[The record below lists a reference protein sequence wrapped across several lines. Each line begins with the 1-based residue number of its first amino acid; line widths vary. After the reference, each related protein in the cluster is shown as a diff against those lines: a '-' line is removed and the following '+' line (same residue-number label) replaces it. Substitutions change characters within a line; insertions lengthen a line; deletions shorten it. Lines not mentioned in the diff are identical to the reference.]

1 MNRTLQVG
9 TDQDRL
15 TINPGSPDS
24 PQRVSPGVNH
34 WKWYPR
40 ARRLLFLPPILLLSL
55 IIGLSLGLGAGA
67 PALVMFL
74 GVIIG
79 VPVVWRKP
87 ILGAYFLIAAMA
99 LVEPFNMLFPD
110 SLTDRIPLHKPL
122 DQLGLPLPVTAIEAT
137 MAGMLGLIVLKNIT
151 NRKPLLRVGPVFIAM
166 GIFLMF
172 VFYGAARGYGTSGD
186 AVTIVWE
193 TRTLFYPILMYL
205 IIHNLITTR
214 AEARQMMWLFLGA
227 VAFKGLIGVF
237 RLIFTLRLDL
247 GSITEVSRANSL
259 MAHEESLFFV
269 AFLVF
274 GLLLFIFNADRQQ
287 LKFIAYA
294 SFPVAL
300 ALLANQRRAG
310 ILAMVLSI
318 TVIFI
323 VVYVQMPNKRR
334 VLIYAAIALFLFSIP
349 YLTLFRNGGGGFI
362 GEPASAVL
370 STIRPD
376 PRDSGSNEYRVIE
389 GENVGLNIALN
400 PYTGK
405 GFGVPM
411 QILVPLPDLTSIFPL
426 WAYIPHNTVLWIW
439 MRLGILG
446 FAAFWFMV
454 GRMLLSSTMVAGNE
468 KDPYL
473 KAIALLT
480 VTLVMAWVMQGL
492 VDMGIVDN
500 RLNMLVGAMV
510 GLTVAIPALKRS
522 EDETEEAVPD
532 PDPTTEPIMNDGKP
546 IATPRHAALQMSS
559 SGDAVEHRRSDVV
572 TALRFKNRLSLP
584 ADDQDQASA

>member
-1 MNRTLQVG
+1 MDRSLQVD

-15 TINPGSPDS
+15 TITTGSPNS
-24 PQRVSPGVNH
+24 AQRVAADVDH

-40 ARRLLFLPPILLLSL
+40 IRRALFLPPFLMFSL
-55 IIGLSLGLGAGA
+55 VIGLALGGGMGA

-79 VPVVWRKP
+79 VPIVWRKP
-87 ILGAYFLIAAMA
+87 ILGVYFLVASIAM
-99 LVEPFNMLFPD
+99 VEAFDMQFPD
-110 SLTDRIPLHKPL
+110 SLTDRVPLHKPM
-122 DQLGLPLPVTAIEAT
+122 DQLGLPFPITAIEGALI
-137 MAGMLGLIVLKNIT
+137 GMLGLIMVKNISE
-151 NRKPLLRVGPVFIAM
+151 RKPILKTGPAFIAM
-166 GIFLMF
+166 GVFLVF
-172 VFYGAARGYGTSGD
+172 VVYGIARGYGASGD

-193 TRTLFYPILMYL
+193 TRTLLYPMMMYL
-205 IIHNLITTR
+205 IVYNLVTNR
-214 AEARQMMWLFLGA
+214 NQARMIMWLFLGA

-237 RLIFTLRLDL
+237 RLVVTLKFNL

-274 GLLLFIFNADRQQ
+274 GLLLLIFKADRQQ

-294 SFPVAL
+294 TFPVAL

-318 TVIFI
+318 LVIFI
-323 VVYVQMPNKRR
+323 VVYVQMPQKRR
-334 VLIYAAIALFLFSIP
+334 MLVYAGIALFLFSIP
-349 YLTLFRNGGGGFI
+349 YLTVFRNGGGGLV
-362 GEPASAVL
+362 GEPATAVL

-376 PRDSGSNEYRVIE
+376 SRDSGSNEYRVIE

-400 PYTGK
+400 PYTGA

-411 QILVPLPDLTSIFPL
+411 EILVPLPDLTSIFPL

-439 MRLGILG
+439 MRLGLIG

-454 GRMLLSSTMVAGNE
+454 GRMLLSSTMIAGNE

-473 KAIALLT
+473 KSIGLLT
-480 VTLVMAWVMQGL
+480 VTIVMAWVMQGL
-492 VDMGIVDN
+492 VDMGLVDN

-510 GLTVAIPALKRS
+510 GLTAAIPVLRRS
-522 EDETEEAVPD
+522 EADEQVPEEPELTPQPV
-532 PDPTTEPIMNDGKP
+532 MNDGKP
-546 IATPRHAALQMSS
+546 RLAPRHAALQMSAETGS
-559 SGDAVEHRRSDVV
+559 VEHRKSEV
-572 TALRFKNRLSLP
+572 TAALRFKNQLP
-584 ADDQDQASA
+584 EPDDDVDRASA